1 MDATQVSSLSYRI
14 ITQLKNTS
22 LFSGLYFLYYFQTM
36 EIYLIRH
43 TTPAVERGVC
53 YGQTDLDVTD
63 TFVQE
68 AQAIK
73 HVLPPTIQQVFSSPL
88 QRCAKLALRLFPQ
101 HSIEFYPDLKEV
113 HCGNWE
119 MKRWNDIP
127 KEILQPWLDD
137 FVQVNLP
144 GGESYIELQNR
155 VANRFTAITT
165 TAQASPVA
173 IVSHGGVMRSILSH
187 ITQTPLIVSFEL
199 FKLYYG
205 CVVKLVKT
213 GHTFS
218 YEILHNV
225 QPSEKETHRPS

>member
-1 MDATQVSSLSYRI
+1 
-14 ITQLKNTS
+14 
-22 LFSGLYFLYYFQTM
+22 M

-68 AQAIK
+68 AQAIEQ
-73 HVLPPTIQQVFSSPL
+73 VIPPFVQQVFSSPL
-88 QRCAKLALRLFPQ
+88 QRCAKLATRLFPK
-101 HSIEFYPDLKEV
+101 HSIQFYPDLKEV
-113 HCGNWE
+113 YCGDWE

-165 TAQASPVA
+165 TAQAFPVA

-187 ITQTPLIVSFEL
+187 ITQTPLIQSFNI

-205 CVVKLVKT
+205 CVVKLVNT
-213 GHTFS
+213 GGTFS
-218 YEILHNV
+218 YEILHNI
-225 QPSEKETHRPS
+225 QPAEKETHRPS